1 MAAPSSAEPV
11 DHFEIREVLARYMR
25 AMRLHDVD
33 LMDDVFTPD
42 AVIDY
47 TAIGG
52 SKISWAETKPW
63 LAGMIA
69 VEHFILFV
77 GDVYPTFSA
86 DGASAA
92 VESTWH
98 GVFQPTADAPPLMI
112 YGTYA
117 DEFVRRPDGWRISA
131 RTDQPALQVAGVAA
145 PQAEP
150 PG

>member
-1 MAAPSSAEPV
+1 MSATERADHAA
-11 DHFEIREVLARYMR
+11 ICEVLARYMR

-52 SKISWAETKPW
+52 AKASWPDTKDW
-63 LAGMIA
+63 LRGMIA

-77 GDVYPTFSA
+77 GDVYPTFA
-86 DGASAA
+86 DDGRSAA

-98 GVFQPTADAPPLMI
+98 GVFVATADAPPLVI
-112 YGTYA
+112 FGTYA
-117 DEFVRRPDGWRISA
+117 DEFVRTVDGWRIRA
-131 RTDQPALQVAGVAA
+131 RTDQPALQVVAA
-145 PQAEP
+145 TAPAT
-150 PG
+150 

>member
-1 MAAPSSAEPV
+1 MDAAAAQ
-11 DHFEIREVLARYMR
+11 DLAAIREVLARYMR

-33 LMDDVFTPD
+33 PMDDVFTAD

-47 TAIGG
+47 SAIGG
-52 SKISWAETKPW
+52 SKTSWAETKPW

-77 GDVYPTFSA
+77 GDVYPTYSD
-86 DGASAA
+86 DGTRAA

-98 GVFQPTADAPPLMI
+98 GVFVATADAPPLMI

-117 DEFVRRPDGWRISA
+117 DEFVRTPDGWRISA
-131 RTDQPALQVAGVAA
+131 RTDQPALQVVGTAA
-145 PQAEP
+145 PQAAP
-150 PG
+150 PE

>member
-1 MAAPSSAEPV
+1 MSDLDA
-11 DHFEIREVLARYMR
+11 IREVLARYMR

-52 SKISWAETKPW
+52 TKTSWAETKPW
-63 LAGMIA
+63 LQGMIA

-77 GDVYPTFSA
+77 GDVYPTFA
-86 DGASAA
+86 DDGQRAS

-98 GVFQPTADAPPLMI
+98 GVFRATADAAPLLV

-117 DEFVRRPDGWRISA
+117 DQLVRTADGWRICA
-131 RTDQPALQVAGVAA
+131 RTDQPALQIPVA
-145 PQAEP
+145 P
-150 PG
+150 PTI

>member
-1 MAAPSSAEPV
+1 MSDLAA
-11 DHFEIREVLARYMR
+11 IREVLARYMR

-52 SKISWAETKPW
+52 TKTSWAETKPW
-63 LAGMIA
+63 LQGMIA

-77 GDVYPTFSA
+77 GDVYPTFTD
-86 DGASAA
+86 DGQRAS

-98 GVFQPTADAPPLMI
+98 GVFVAAPDATPLLI

-117 DEFVRRPDGWRISA
+117 DELVRTPDGWRIRA
-131 RTDQPALQVAGVAA
+131 RTDQPALQVAAATA
-145 PQAEP
+145 PQQA
-150 PG
+150 